1 MEPAKQLYIDET
13 GRVVDEHLFHV
24 MTISP
29 AISSSVPATQREL
42 VRRYNAHTARE
53 QTLADVAEL
62 ATQLARSLT
71 NYNEAFALVRQIRAM
86 LKKARES
93 A

>member
-1 MEPAKQLYIDET
+1 METAKQLYIDET

-42 VRRYNAHTARE
+42 VRRYNAYEQRE
-53 QTLADVAEL
+53 QALADVAEL
-62 ATQLARSLT
+62 ASQLTQSLT
-71 NYNEAFALVRQIRAM
+71 KYDEAYALVRQMRAI
-86 LKKARES
+86 LKKAREG
-93 A
+93 